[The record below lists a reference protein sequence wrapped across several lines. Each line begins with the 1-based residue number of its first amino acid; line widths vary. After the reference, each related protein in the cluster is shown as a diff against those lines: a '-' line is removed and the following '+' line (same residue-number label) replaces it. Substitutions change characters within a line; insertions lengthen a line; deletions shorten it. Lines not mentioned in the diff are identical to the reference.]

1 MGVSPQLCTSCLRVL
16 SSLITG
22 SQPDPLLVIVPDL
35 LDTICR
41 PEVNESSHRPLY
53 RELAAVVQSLLN
65 VLGEAPILAS
75 CFSLSCNGTLEKES
89 YSNLKFANF

>member
-22 SQPDPLLVIVPDL
+22 SLPDPLLVIVPDL

-41 PEVNESSHRPLY
+41 PEVNVSSHRPLY

-65 VLGEAPILAS
+65 VLGEAPILAPRL
-75 CFSLSCNGTLEKES
+75 FSCNGTLEKES
-89 YSNLKFANF
+89 YCN

>member
-65 VLGEAPILAS
+65 VLGEAPKLAS
-75 CFSLSCNGTLEKES
+75 RFFSCNGTLEKES
-89 YSNLKFANF
+89 YCNFKFANF